1 MLNNKG
7 NTTYRGDIGLFRA
20 ALLLSGF
27 FRRSESS
34 IFNDKSKDG
43 TRRLKLWF
51 ADGIED
57 ASQEQQWALEGLL
70 REVFGKRIL
79 SMYFIECPHWCGG
92 GASLCIKLKD

>member
-7 NTTYRGDIGLFRA
+7 NTTYRGDVGLFRA

-27 FRRSESS
+27 FTRSECS
-34 IFNDKSKDG
+34 IFNDNSKNG

-51 ADGIED
+51 ADSVNE

-70 REVFGKRIL
+70 REAFGKRIL
-79 SMYFIECPHWCGG
+79 VMYFVECAPWSGG
-92 GASLCIKLKD
+92 GSSLCIRLKD